1 MPPAAAVTG
10 VVPIFRSLTVALT
23 VFIVVSIMTVAVPP
37 QTAHGYSIG
46 TPLKPWGTVEQ
57 AEWLRTRKFQRS
69 HPDEVLTKLEK
80 GFEGFDVH
88 QYGTLEVDGLEG
100 GNTKKLYPLFAVK
113 SRNWDDSK
121 PCFLLTG
128 GVHGYE
134 KSGVQGALLF
144 LESKKAL
151 HYSKT
156 FNILVAPCVSPW

>member
-1 MPPAAAVTG
+1 MPSAAAVAG
-10 VVPIFRSLTVALT
+10 VVPFLWSLSVVLTVSI
-23 VFIVVSIMTVAVPP
+23 IVISMTVAAP
-37 QTAHGYSIG
+37 QQAHGYSIG
-46 TPLKPWGTVEQ
+46 TPLKPWGAVER
-57 AEWLRTRKFQRS
+57 AEWLRTRTFQRS
-69 HPDEVLTKLEK
+69 YPDEVLTKLEK

-113 SRNWDDSK
+113 SRNWDESK

-144 LESKKAL
+144 LESQKAL

-156 FNILVAPCVSPW
+156 FNILVVPCVSPW